1 MNTICFIGTGNMSTA
16 IIQGM
21 LRAGFDPARII
32 ATARS
37 SASLDKARELGI
49 RVTHDNQSAIDQS
62 DIVVVGV
69 KPQNVRDVFGALN
82 FGNQMIVSL
91 AAGLPISL
99 FESLCGPRAI
109 VRTMPNTPLLV
120 GQGATGLF
128 ANAATTAEQRTAA
141 ESLFSQ
147 AGLACWVESEAL
159 IDAVTAASGSGVAYM
174 FAMVEAM
181 MQGAQDLGLDSQDA
195 RALIAQTMLG
205 AATMVQASDDEVS
218 TLRERVTSKG
228 GTTAQALAHFQAHD
242 LAGIIQGGM
251 RAAYDRAG
259 ELARS

>member
-21 LRAGFDPARII
+21 LSAGFDPDRII

-37 SASLDKARELGI
+37 QTNLDKARALGI
-49 RVTHDNQSAIDQS
+49 RVTDDNQAAVSQS

-69 KPQNVRDVFGALN
+69 KPQNVREVFGALT
-82 FGNQMIVSL
+82 FDNQMIVSL
-91 AAGLPISL
+91 AAGLPIAL
-99 FESLCGPRAI
+99 FEELCGPRAV

-120 GQGATGLF
+120 GAGATGLF
-128 ANAATTAEQRTAA
+128 ANAATTDAQRDAA
-141 ESLFSQ
+141 EALFSG
-147 AGLACWVESEAL
+147 AGLACWVDSESL

-174 FAMVEAM
+174 FAFVEAM
-181 MQGAQDLGLDSQDA
+181 MEGAVALGLDAQDA

-205 AATMVQASDDEVS
+205 AAKMVQNTDDEVG

-228 GTTAQALAHFQAHD
+228 GTTAQALAHFQDHHLEQIVKGAM
-242 LAGIIQGGM
+242 Q
-251 RAAYDRAG
+251 AAYDRAG